1 MGFFLVLVV
10 SSFAGYA
17 ATAAAATA
25 ATAADR
31 AYAYLSYAEVVARM
45 EEMKATHPSLVD
57 LYDAQTRYGL
67 PNVGRCSAPG
77 AQPSVPCRQVIMEIG
92 NRGKATSGTPEI
104 FLSGALHGN
113 EVIGPTAMVEL
124 AAFLLDSYGKD
135 PIITHLVDT
144 RRITVFPTPNAVGY
158 FRKER
163 GEMKED
169 PNRDFG
175 FDTDPGKCMRTVAAR
190 SVNEGESGRAA
201 GGARV
206 QGGRAAGRQGGGGV
220 GVWWWSWW

>member
-1 MGFFLVLVV
+1 MGFVLVLLA

-25 ATAADR
+25 ATAATATAAGDR

-45 EEMKATHPSLVD
+45 EEMKATHPLLVD

-124 AAFLLDSYGKD
+124 AAFLLDRYGKD
-135 PIITHLVDT
+135 PILTHLVDT

-175 FDTDPGKCMRTVAAR
+175 FDTDPGKCMRTVAGR
-190 SVNEGESGRAA
+190 SVNEGESGEGSRAA
-201 GGARV
+201 RWGWGGA
-206 QGGRAAGRQGGGGV
+206 
-220 GVWWWSWW
+220 WWWSWW